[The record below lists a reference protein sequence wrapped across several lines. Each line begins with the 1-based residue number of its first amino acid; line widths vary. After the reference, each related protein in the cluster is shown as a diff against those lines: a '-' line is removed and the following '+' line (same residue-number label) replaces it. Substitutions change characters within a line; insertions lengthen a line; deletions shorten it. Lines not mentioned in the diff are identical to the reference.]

1 MSIAQHFY
9 TTVPES
15 GTITL
20 PPEFCGD
27 QVDVIVLKKSVP
39 LPLPGGDDFWR
50 KKSLDEIVAEQGGPR
65 ICTDPDEY
73 FGSLAFLWDSEEEME
88 MFLEKRKEEI

>member
-1 MSIAQHFY
+1 MSTMQVFH

-20 PPEFCGD
+20 PPEFCGGN
-27 QVDVIVLKKSVP
+27 VEVVVRKKPTP
-39 LPLPGGDDFWR
+39 LQPDCDDDFRR

-65 ICTDPDEY
+65 ICTNPA
-73 FGSLAFLWDSEEEME
+73 SLWEDFPKLWDTETELEEFFER
-88 MFLEKRKEEI
+88 RKY